1 MKSDDWNVPPGG
13 KRFSPALSRRALLC
27 GVGALFLTHGVSRAV
42 PAGGVIAMDWVSGQN
57 LLALG
62 ILPAAMPELELYTSL
77 VVEPVLPPATAE
89 LGLRSEPNLELVD
102 HLRPTLIVQS
112 ADEGPVNARLQSI
125 APVYLFDQRLSSLPN
140 RLDGG
145 RQALS
150 ELAGRLG
157 ATTQFDRFQAGFE
170 VEIEQA
176 RKRLAAY
183 DGRPLIVATVIDGR
197 RLLVFGRNS
206 LFQNVLDLLGIENAW
221 DGHASLY
228 GHTTVAADRLALYPE
243 ARLLCVGDSSGDRLD
258 RLLAAPVIK
267 SLPFVREGRVTR
279 VADVLFYG
287 GLPPAYRFARLAST
301 ALAAG

>member
-1 MKSDDWNVPPGG
+1 M
-13 KRFSPALSRRALLC
+13 
-27 GVGALFLTHGVSRAV
+27 HGSSRAA
-42 PAGGVIAMDWVSGQN
+42 PAGGVVAMDWVSGQN

-62 ILPAAMPELELYTSL
+62 IAPAAMPELELYASL
-77 VVEPVLPPATAE
+77 VVEPALPSATAE

-102 HLRPTLIVQS
+102 HLRPALIVQS

-125 APVYLFDQRLSSLPN
+125 ASVCMFDQRLSSMPN

-145 RQALS
+145 RKALS

-157 ATTQFDRFQAGFE
+157 ASAQFDSFQAGFE
-170 VEIEQA
+170 AEIAEA
-176 RKRLAAY
+176 KKRLAAY

-221 DGHASLY
+221 DGHSSLY
-228 GHTTVAADRLALYPE
+228 GHTTVAADRLALYPQ
-243 ARLLCVGDSSGDRLD
+243 ARLLCIGDSSGDRLD

-267 SLPFVREGRVTR
+267 SLPFVRERHVTR

-287 GLPPAYRFARLAST
+287 GLPPARRFARLASV
-301 ALAAG
+301 ALAEGTS